1 MENMIVNLS
10 DVDVTENSDF
20 KSYEDF
26 KEQLNFEQENRPF
39 PHTYIPQEIR
49 ERNQAV
55 SVHLATMDNANL
67 KAKADALLK
76 AQNIPARYDDLID
89 HMASKSNGNYAHF
102 SSQWSP
108 LLWQSRETTETTKV
122 NVGNQVMESFDLDF
136 MIAESLQ
143 KLYSGEDPKAE
154 YYDWIERQQQIE
166 IDIRTDGTTEDEIV
180 ARNTFITF
188 LDDRETDIKRI
199 IQLYSGA
206 AFNSN
211 SKLQTEAKEKLK
223 FLTFKLSELRRLR
236 ERTQN
241 TKDHADSKEYF
252 EAKERAERREAIAA
266 TAAISAIALTPETMS
281 LGERRLQ
288 EAQDTDSLE
297 HGIGESFVRL
307 RPETHTPEQAR
318 EKIAAAKL
326 HREEMIAM
334 FTAMRN
340 GISKEEWL
348 KMRQE
353 GKAPQVPMSTREKI
367 RRLQG
372 FRAAMFKQYS
382 NQMSA

>member
-10 DVDVTENSDF
+10 DVDITDSGEF
-20 KSYEDF
+20 AGYEDF

-55 SVHLATMDNANL
+55 AAHLSAMDKENL

-76 AQNIPARYDDLID
+76 AQNIPSRYDDLID
-89 HMASKSNGNYAHF
+89 HMATKSNGNYANF

-108 LLWQSRETTETTKV
+108 LLWQSRETAEVTKV

-166 IDIRTDGTTEDEIV
+166 IAIRTDGTTEDEIV
-180 ARNTFITF
+180 ARNTFISF
-188 LDDRETDIKRI
+188 LDDRETDIKRV

-211 SKLQTEAKEKLK
+211 SRLQAEAKEKLK

-236 ERTQN
+236 EKTQN
-241 TKDHADSKEYF
+241 TKSHADSKEYF

-266 TAAISAIALTPETMS
+266 TAAISTLALTPEIIS
-281 LGERRLQ
+281 LGERKLKA
-288 EAQDTDSLE
+288 EINTDSLE

-307 RPETHTPEQAR
+307 RPETHTPDQAY
-318 EKIAAAKL
+318 EKIAAAKQ

-353 GKAPQVPMSTREKI
+353 GKTPQVAASTREKI
-367 RRLQG
+367 RKLQG
-372 FRAAMFKQYS
+372 FRAAMFKQHS
-382 NQMSA
+382 NEMSA